1 MTLYNVVGTQ
11 RDVLFCK
18 FSIPGPGRDSKWFVS
33 LHVGGR
39 LPWSGGPGQYS
50 FANEFQPNKILNSSD
65 RLDESSRN

>member
-1 MTLYNVVGTQ
+1 MLLEHKGMFY
-11 RDVLFCK
+11 
-18 FSIPGPGRDSKWFVS
+18 FVS
-33 LHVGGR
+33 FPSQDQGGTVNGLFHFMLVEG

>member
-1 MTLYNVVGTQ
+1 MLSEHKGMFYFVSFPSQDQGGT
-11 RDVLFCK
+11 VE
-18 FSIPGPGRDSKWFVS
+18 WFVS